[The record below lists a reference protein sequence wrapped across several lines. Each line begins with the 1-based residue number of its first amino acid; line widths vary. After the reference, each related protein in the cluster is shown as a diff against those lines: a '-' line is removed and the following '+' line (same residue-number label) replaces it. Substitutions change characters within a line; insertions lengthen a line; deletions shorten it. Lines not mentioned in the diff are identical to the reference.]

1 MIDEVKKY
9 EIITNTSTRL
19 IIGKTIVFTII
30 FCISVYLNLIL
41 NINKVWAFCG
51 LFLIL
56 TLYISCIILHIT
68 SLFRV
73 GTFNESNI
81 KKKNNHKS
89 NLILSANI
97 IFLICISLNLVY
109 MLLSV
114 ILFA

>member
-9 EIITNTSTRL
+9 EIITNTSTKL
-19 IIGKTIVFTII
+19 IIGKTLVFAII

-41 NINKVWAFCG
+41 NINKVWSFCG
-51 LFLIL
+51 LISILI
-56 TLYISCIILHIT
+56 LYISCIILHIT
-68 SLFRV
+68 SIFRV
-73 GTFNESNI
+73 GVFDENNI

-97 IFLICISLNLVY
+97 IFLVCISLNLIY
-109 MLLSV
+109 MILSV